1 MAEMQRQQTE
11 TFFKEMTEYNKA
23 TILSLIQ
30 DISTASAGLNLIL
43 SQYQAKASETC
54 EGIDQNLSTFI
65 KTLVDRLNAVEFPQ
79 DIFSSR
85 LAAPIAQLNGTTTDA
100 TASVMQVS
108 ENVKSAAKSVSS
120 SVQQINT
127 KAESIS
133 EVLSVAQTIST
144 EQQEVISAIKR
155 QQQSFLDQLQVYQD
169 GMLKA
174 ISVQQGAML
183 GEMREHSEMIVGVN
197 TIMSRLADSIGE
209 NREVAD
215 DFRNAWLNITHVAGD
230 MGNVVKGAMERLTPV
245 MISLEDMAKQ
255 SASEARTSAASIE
268 LLAELMV
275 QLIDLNKHQTNQV
288 ENTSRQLQDI
298 ADING
303 QMQVLNENI
312 TQIVR
317 SSTKPVIKNYEDAEG
332 EGFVNAGKIS
342 AHGIESQSLV
352 KTG

>member
-1 MAEMQRQQTE
+1 
-11 TFFKEMTEYNKA
+11 
-23 TILSLIQ
+23 
-30 DISTASAGLNLIL
+30 
-43 SQYQAKASETC
+43 
-54 EGIDQNLSTFI
+54 
-65 KTLVDRLNAVEFPQ
+65 
-79 DIFSSR
+79 
-85 LAAPIAQLNGTTTDA
+85 
-100 TASVMQVS
+100 
-108 ENVKSAAKSVSS
+108 
-120 SVQQINT
+120 
-127 KAESIS
+127 
-133 EVLSVAQTIST
+133 
-144 EQQEVISAIKR
+144 
-155 QQQSFLDQLQVYQD
+155 
-169 GMLKA
+169 
-174 ISVQQGAML
+174 ML